1 MRLSRLC
8 GKEHESR
15 NAIATTTTIT
25 DCQTH
30 SQLALKTS
38 LEKRQVALKV
48 SLGGA
53 NDKIFLTKQVSRSL
67 DRFLQINYS
76 KSCQQIIPASFAMSS
91 YLENSPN
98 NKDVF
103 SSKY

>member
-38 LEKRQVALKV
+38 LEKRQVALEV
-48 SLGGA
+48 FLGGA
-53 NDKIFLTKQVSRSL
+53 NDKIFLTKQ
-67 DRFLQINYS
+67 S
-76 KSCQQIIPASFAMSS
+76 KSCQQITPASFAMPS
-91 YLENSPN
+91 YLENPPN
-98 NKDVF
+98 QLQT
-103 SSKY
+103 SY

>member
-67 DRFLQINYS
+67 YA
-76 KSCQQIIPASFAMSS
+76 CHHASACFGAHYA
-91 YLENSPN
+91 YLN
-98 NKDVF
+98 F
-103 SSKY
+103 

>member
-67 DRFLQINYS
+67 QRDVNKLHQLALL
-76 KSCQQIIPASFAMSS
+76 CQATWKTRPI
-91 YLENSPN
+91 
-98 NKDVF
+98 
-103 SSKY
+103 